1 MVSRNAVLTLPGSGF
16 FEGWKKDLKEGFQE
30 IVVNG
35 TKNILDTVN
44 EVVQEMILWVITPP
58 LPDGAAAYVDGHDGG
73 GFFSNYFDQILLLN
87 ESLTRISIALF
98 GLFFVIYLIGLGIGV
113 VGQSDM
119 AQSFF
124 IMLIGFVVLVNN
136 VEILNLAW
144 ALIYA
149 ISDAIISFPVGDSNT
164 GTSIAGGLT
173 ISGAI
178 LTGATYGL
186 AMKFGLAIVLIPIA
200 ILAVFLAV
208 TLMFVQI
215 IAVTGYAAFPIIVF
229 LWLIGSMFEAVK
241 GYTNKI
247 NGFFIPAMY
256 SSIPLAMVFKIAS
269 VFVGSGFETQEGT
282 SEFLGSVALS
292 LFGPIFTLGAII
304 IGIFI
309 VLKNFQAGA
318 AVVGGV
324 STAVVAGATV
334 GLAAAT
340 GGVGAAAR
348 GFAMRGTT
356 GAAASTVSNA
366 VDSSDS
372 GSGMPGLGGGAPEL
386 EGETSESSA
395 GVLGGLSDFGKG
407 VDRKIV
413 GGASNR
419 LESASQSVSERMP
432 NSIVNTSDS
441 SPSAII
447 GRVTPEGQGALG
459 KNDAVTDHNVG
470 LEQIKENKEAVA
482 ANIEEGTI
490 GVDDAAEA
498 MVNAQVDQMGLSGS
512 EADELREFHSNR
524 LDSLKDTEHPF
535 KSENQ
540 TDAEAFEEWSATSFS
555 EDELANMGLSGTLGG
570 GKATSGQGVV
580 SALDSQLTNKTSR
593 QEYRANP
600 MAGLTSGDKDQYG
613 AEFVSFGGVVDGNEK
628 SESLQYSTDA
638 ISVQDYNSS
647 TPKFRME
654 GHDDGMIEYGF
665 DPDIIPDDIASD
677 HPILDAEQTGDGTF
691 IMSADDFAQNMDVI
705 PFGEI
710 EAVGDRESSVLL
722 ESSIKDTERSIQEN
736 LQTATDFENAEG
748 STLDNLLEGRI
759 TLNDLL
765 EGDAALDN
773 VSFAR
778 SDHTSPSVDHPGAV
792 SDSTPR
798 VQEVDT
804 IGGPNDPFKGRL
816 EQNSVDQIG
825 IEDYEM
831 AFEFDESYSEDIQV
845 EWEMEHGRPSESEI
859 ARNDPVATAQAQKE
873 AEQRV
878 QDAQDAAKEANRRI
892 SSTKVNALKRGAAG
906 KFGR

>member
-1 MVSRNAVLTLPGSGF
+1 MTIGSGLLD
-16 FEGWKKDLKEGFQE
+16 GWKEDLKEGFQE

-87 ESLTRISIALF
+87 ESLTRIAIALF

-149 ISDAIISFPVGDSNT
+149 ISDAIISFPIGDSNT

-215 IAVTGYAAFPIIVF
+215 IAVTGYAAFPVIVF
-229 LWLIGSMFEAVK
+229 LWLVGSMFEAVK

-304 IGIFI
+304 TGIFI

-324 STAVVAGATV
+324 STAIVGTATV

-340 GGVGAAAR
+340 GGVGAAAK
-348 GFAMRGTT
+348 GFAMRGTS
-356 GAAASTVSNA
+356 GAAGSVAANA
-366 VDSSDS
+366 MGDS
-372 GSGMPGLGGGAPEL
+372 GGGSGFYQDAPEL

-407 VDRKIV
+407 VDRKIA
-413 GGASNR
+413 GGAANR
-419 LESASQSVSERMP
+419 LESAGQSVSERMP

-447 GRVTPEGQGALG
+447 DRVTPEGQGALG
-459 KNDAVTDHNVG
+459 KNDVVTDQKVG

-512 EADELREFHSNR
+512 EADELRKFHSKR
-524 LDSLKDTEHPF
+524 LGSLKDHEHPF

-555 EDELANMGLSGTLGG
+555 EDELANMGLSGTLAG

-580 SALDSQLTNKTSR
+580 SSLDSQLTNKTSR
-593 QEYRANP
+593 QEFKANA

-628 SESLQYSTDA
+628 SESLQYSTGT
-638 ISVQDYNSS
+638 ISAQEYNSS
-647 TPKFRME
+647 TPKFRMVGRE
-654 GHDDGMIEYGF
+654 DGMIEFGF
-665 DPDIIPDDIASD
+665 DPDIIPDDVTSD

-691 IMSADDFAQNMDVI
+691 VMDANEFAQNMDVI

-710 EAVGDRESSVLL
+710 NAVGDRESSVLL

-736 LQTATDFENAEG
+736 LTTATDFENAEG

-759 TLNDLL
+759 KIDDLL

-773 VSFAR
+773 VTFAR
-778 SDHTSPSVDHPGAV
+778 EDHTSPSVDHPGAV

-798 VQEVDT
+798 IQEVDT
-804 IGGPNDPFKGRL
+804 IDGPDDPFKGRL
-816 EQNSVDQIG
+816 EQSSVDQIG
-825 IEDYEM
+825 LEDYEM

-845 EWEMEHGRPSESEI
+845 EWEREHGGPSESEI
-859 ARNDPVATAQAQKE
+859 ARNNPIDTAQAQKE

-878 QDAQDAAKEANRRI
+878 QEVEDAAKEANRRI